1 MAISHVCL
9 SCGLDLARVRA
20 LLESHYALPV
30 VVCPDCGWAAVRR
43 KHKGWRSLYHLLVSL
58 LTLIAQL
65 GMLAAGLGGL
75 VFISIE
81 MGEVLAD
88 GTFGAVPGNEVIFRL
103 AICAAFAVALG
114 TWLTAGFGHVR
125 RTTTWLV
132 FCSLGVVLVSLG
144 SLIGGRP
151 DRLLARCLVVV
162 MIMTVATA
170 GVPLGMLAR
179 VAWRQFERSLWRVR
193 RRRLRARSAGR

>member
-20 LLESHYALPV
+20 LLEPHYALPV

-43 KHKGWRSLYHLLVSL
+43 APRDRRSFHRLLVSL
-58 LTLIAQL
+58 LTLISQL
-65 GMLAAGLGGL
+65 GLLAAGLGMLLFVG
-75 VFISIE
+75 IE
-81 MGEVLAD
+81 MGDVLAS
-88 GTFGAVPGNEVIFRL
+88 GTFGALSSEDILLRL
-103 AICAAFAVALG
+103 TVCAAFAVALG
-114 TWLTAGFGHVR
+114 TWLTSGFGHVR

-132 FCSLGVVLVSLG
+132 FSGFGIVLVSIG
-144 SLIGGRP
+144 SLVGGSL
-151 DRLLARCLVVV
+151 DVLAARCLVVV

-179 VAWRQFERSLWRVR
+179 VASRRFERSLWGVR

>member
-20 LLESHYALPV
+20 LLEPRYALPL

-43 KHKGWRSLYHLLVSL
+43 KPQGGRSLYRLLVSL

-65 GMLAAGLGGL
+65 GLLAAGLAVL
-75 VFISIE
+75 LAVSIE
-81 MGEVLAD
+81 MGDVLAR
-88 GTFGAVPGNEVIFRL
+88 GTFGALPGEEILLRL
-103 AICAAFAVALG
+103 AVCAAFAVALG

-132 FCSLGVVLVSLG
+132 FGGFGIVLVSYG

-151 DRLLARCLVVV
+151 DRLAARCLVVV

-179 VAWRQFERSLWRVR
+179 VAWRQFERALWRVR

>member
-20 LLESHYALPV
+20 LLEPRYALPV
-30 VVCPDCGWAAVRR
+30 VVCPDCGRAAVRR
-43 KHKGWRSLYHLLVSL
+43 KPRQLRSLQRLAVSL

-65 GMLAAGLGGL
+65 GILAAGLGL
-75 VFISIE
+75 LIAISIE
-81 MGEVLAD
+81 MGNVLAD
-88 GTFGAVPGNEVIFRL
+88 GTFGALPGNEILLRFAV
-103 AICAAFAVALG
+103 CAAFAVALG
-114 TWLTAGFGHVR
+114 TWLTAGFGHAR

-132 FCSLGVVLVSLG
+132 FAGLGIVLVSLG

-151 DRLLARCLVVV
+151 DQLVPRCLVVV
-162 MIMTVATA
+162 MVMTVATA
-170 GVPLGMLAR
+170 GVPLGMLTR
-179 VAWRQFERSLWRVR
+179 VGWRQFERSLWRVR